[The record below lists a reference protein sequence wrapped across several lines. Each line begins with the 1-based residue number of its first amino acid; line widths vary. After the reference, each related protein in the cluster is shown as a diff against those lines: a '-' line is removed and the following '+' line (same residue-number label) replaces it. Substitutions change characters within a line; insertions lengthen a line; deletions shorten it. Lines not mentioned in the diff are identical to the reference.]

1 MSKKILAAA
10 TIAAFAAI
18 AAPAHAEDWN
28 AAIDL
33 CTAAI
38 DAEGAV
44 STEDYR
50 VKFVSAGG
58 GATKR
63 LNLKLIP
70 IADGETIKAECKVRR
85 GEVTGLDLKA

>member
-1 MSKKILAAA
+1 MSKNILAAA
-10 TIAAFAAI
+10 TFAAFAAV

-38 DAEGAV
+38 DAEGKI
-44 STEDYR
+44 STDDYR

-58 GATKR
+58 GSTKR
-63 LNLKLIP
+63 LALKLIP
-70 IADGETIKAECKVRR
+70 IGDGETIKAECKVRR
-85 GEVTGLDLKA
+85 GEVTELAVEA